1 MTQKKLRKF
10 KLVVFDMDGVLVES
24 ESSWQFIH
32 DTFGVNNDENFERY
46 EKGEI
51 DYNEFTRLDIQLW
64 GNASRDKI
72 SNILNQIRLRKGVK
86 ETINQL
92 KRVGYKTAIISSG
105 ISLLA
110 NRIRKQLEI
119 DYSFSNELL
128 FDERG
133 KLTGE
138 AIKVVTLCNKGDI
151 LRHLAKIEKIS
162 PSECA
167 VIGDSKY
174 DTHMFKESGL
184 SIAFNPKDDVVK
196 ELADITIEGED
207 LKEILPS
214 LLEN

>member
-1 MTQKKLRKF
+1 MTQKKLRNL
-10 KLVVFDMDGVLVES
+10 KLVVFDMDGVLVDS

-51 DYNEFTRLDIQLW
+51 DYNEFMRSDIRLW
-64 GNASRDKI
+64 GSVSKAKI
-72 SNILNQIRLRKGVK
+72 SNILNQIGLRKGVK

-92 KRVGYKTAIISSG
+92 KKVGYKTVIISSG

-110 NRIRKQLEI
+110 NRVRKQLGI
-119 DYSFSNELL
+119 DHSFSNELL
-128 FDERG
+128 FDERDR
-133 KLTGE
+133 LTGE
-138 AIKVVTLCNKGDI
+138 AIEVVTLYNKGDI
-151 LRHLAKIEKIS
+151 LRHIAKIEKIS
-162 PSECA
+162 PLECA

-196 ELADITIEGED
+196 EEADVTVEGED
-207 LKEILPS
+207 LREIIPL